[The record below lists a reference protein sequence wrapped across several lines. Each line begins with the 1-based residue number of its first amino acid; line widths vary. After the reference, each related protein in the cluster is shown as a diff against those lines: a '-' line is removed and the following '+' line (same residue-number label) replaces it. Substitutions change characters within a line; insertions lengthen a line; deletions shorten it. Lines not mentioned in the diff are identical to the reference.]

1 MQMGIIGALHGKI
14 TTIIN
19 FGDAMFIT
27 SGIEK
32 SDEKGEKA

>member
-19 FGDAMFIT
+19 FGDAMFVADF
-27 SGIEK
+27 EK
-32 SDEKGEKA
+32 K